1 MTAVTEL
8 ILDNADGEDR
18 DPMEMLESNP
28 PKKNL
33 NGTNPVPC
41 QDF

>member
-18 DPMEMLESNP
+18 DPLGMLESN
-28 PKKNL
+28 KKNL
-33 NGTNPVPC
+33 NGTNPVLC